1 MTNSAIKPY
10 PIKPIADLA
19 IDAQLAAAVLRSLA
33 DYHQQLLGRRIWLAC
48 SGGRDSLALAALC
61 VQLYQQD
68 RLPFLPQL
76 LHVDHGLQVDSSIWA
91 SHVADW
97 AAAQQLSCTILKA
110 QVQGQDEQAARQAR
124 YRVMREYINQGDV
137 LMLAHHADDQAE
149 TVLMRLI
156 QGAGIKGLAAMQ
168 PWREHLH
175 QHQSQQGQHYA
186 LWRPWLTV
194 TRAAI
199 SDYAKQ
205 LQLPYIDDPTNA
217 SGDNVRSG
225 LRRDIMPKLVSYNAN
240 VIGNVARSAQLLS
253 EAQAIVEAQA
263 EQDLQTT
270 AIKSLEFA
278 SVQRV
283 LAIDKLHDLST
294 PRQKQLLYYW
304 LAQDE
309 PLPPSKQ
316 LIDDVYAL
324 TQRQDNDHQTELDWH
339 AHLQHYRIYRFRQHL
354 YRLSRDFV
362 DWLASATLEHRY
374 DLSKSLAVDI
384 RKSRDTGYLWQLQID
399 LTKADIRADRELYQE
414 LIDNETSL
422 KITPLDRL
430 RKVQTTTMGR
440 AQAGKKLY
448 QTLAIPV
455 WLRSSLVVVSAVVTD
470 TDMSNEN
477 SADTKVEVPLLLLSP
492 FQSWT
497 LKSDLS
503 SNNLA
508 DTLTLLS
515 EACIN
520 ALQKVR
526 KP

>member
-1 MTNSAIKPY
+1 MINSAIKPY

-19 IDAQLAAAVLRSLA
+19 IDAQLSAAVLSSLA

-168 PWREHLH
+168 PWREHI
-175 QHQSQQGQHYA
+175 HQSQHYA
-186 LWRPWLTV
+186 LWRPWLAV
-194 TRAAI
+194 TRATI

-225 LRRDIMPKLVSYNAN
+225 LRRDVMPKLVSYNAN

-263 EQDLQTT
+263 EQDLQMAVIETLKFAT
-270 AIKSLEFA
+270 A
-278 SVQRV
+278 QRV
-283 LAIDKLHDLST
+283 LAIDKLQLLST
-294 PRQKQLLYYW
+294 PRQRQLLHYW

-316 LIDDVYAL
+316 LVDDVYAL

-339 AHLQHYRIYRFRQHL
+339 AYLQHYRIYRFRQQL

-362 DWLASATLEHRY
+362 DWLASATLENRY
-374 DLSKSLAVDI
+374 NMSRNLIIDI
-384 RKSRDTGYLWQLQID
+384 RESMDTGYLWQLKLDWDKLDNEQ
-399 LTKADIRADRELYQE
+399 YQE
-414 LIDNETSL
+414 LIDNKASL
-422 KITPLDRL
+422 NITQLDRQ
-430 RKVQTTTMGR
+430 RKIQTMTMGR
-440 AQAGKKLY
+440 AQAGKKIY

-455 WLRSSLVVVSAVVTD
+455 WLRSSLVVVSAVLTD
-470 TDMSNEN
+470 TNMSNEN

-503 SNNLA
+503 SHNPT

-515 EACIN
+515 EACVN